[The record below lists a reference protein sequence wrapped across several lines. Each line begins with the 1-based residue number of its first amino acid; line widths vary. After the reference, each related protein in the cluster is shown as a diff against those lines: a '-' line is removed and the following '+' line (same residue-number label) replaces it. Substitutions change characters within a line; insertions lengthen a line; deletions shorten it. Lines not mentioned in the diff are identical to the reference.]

1 MKIVQSDNT
10 GQTSLAFLQTENG
23 MVSCFKREGDIIKK
37 GNKKDKISYY
47 VGWGIAYGTFA
58 GGIFSVLLPE
68 HLLVVLCLGIA
79 FGAVAG
85 VIFGKRKL
93 SMKEH
98 PVSHSK

>member
-68 HLLVVLCLGIA
+68 YLLVVLCLGIA
-79 FGAVAG
+79 FGAVVG

-93 SMKEH
+93 SMKE
-98 PVSHSK
+98 PLVSHSK

>member
-1 MKIVQSDNT
+1 M
-10 GQTSLAFLQTENG
+10 FLQTENR

-68 HLLVVLCLGIA
+68 YLLVVLCLGIA
-79 FGAVAG
+79 FGAVVG
-85 VIFGKRKL
+85 VILGKRKL
-93 SMKEH
+93 SMKEP

>member
-1 MKIVQSDNT
+1 M
-10 GQTSLAFLQTENG
+10 FLQTENR
-23 MVSCFKREGDIIKK
+23 MVSCFKREGGIIKK

-85 VIFGKRKL
+85 VVFGKRKL
-93 SMKEH
+93 SM
-98 PVSHSK
+98 